1 MSTDQSAFLKGY
13 NPEKYERPSVTVDL
27 VIFTVVDSDL
37 KVLLIKRSEHPFK
50 GVWALPGGFVQV
62 SNEGS
67 QGEDLETAAHREL
80 AEETGLTPRSCFLE
94 QLYTFGR
101 AGRDPRMRVVS
112 VAWYALIPPEQA
124 TSIHAGDEAEKVG
137 WFSASDEVPWM
148 RMAFDHAEIL
158 QMGVERIQG
167 KINYT
172 DIAFELVRPTF
183 TVGELRDVYE
193 AIQGRSHDA
202 RNFRR
207 RFQRLIADG
216 VVEQAPGKRH
226 LGKSRPA
233 KVWRF
238 KRRKTNTSKS

>member
-1 MSTDQSAFLKGY
+1 VETDMTTDLEFL
-13 NPEKYERPSVTVDL
+13 ERPSVTVDL

-50 GVWALPGGFVQV
+50 GVWTLPGGPVQV
-62 SNEGS
+62 SNEGT

-80 AEETGLTPRSCFLE
+80 AEETGLAPRTCFLE

-112 VAWYALIPPEQA
+112 VAWYALIAPEQA
-124 TSIHAGDEAEKVG
+124 ASIHAGDDAAKVS
-137 WFSASDEVPWM
+137 WFSAVDEVPWV

-233 KVWRF
+233 KVWRL
-238 KRRKTNTSKS
+238 KHQKTNATQS

>member
-1 MSTDQSAFLKGY
+1 MSTDQSAFLKAY
-13 NPEKYERPSVTVDL
+13 NPDHYERPSVTVDL

-62 SNEGS
+62 SNEGA
-67 QGEDLETAAHREL
+67 QGEDIEAAAHREL
-80 AEETGLTPRSCFLE
+80 AEETGLPANSCFLE

-124 TSIHAGDEAEKVG
+124 SSIQAGDEAAKVG

-207 RFQRLIADG
+207 RFQRMIADG
-216 VVEQAPGKRH
+216 LVEQAPGKRH

-238 KRRKTNTSKS
+238 KRQNTHPSRS